1 MNTIGDR
8 IRTARI
14 DRHLTQQQ
22 VADALNVTNKA
33 VSKWETCE
41 ALPETAQLVPLCD
54 VLGLTVDELLG
65 DPDRQK
71 PQEGVLP
78 QKDWLNMTK
87 WYALNKKMRPA
98 DWRKRLLSQLA
109 PSLAAFAAAA
119 AIFCAL
125 YFTEHPFAGVLVGF
139 ALFIVG
145 LWFLVR
151 ALLLHFNGYL
161 PFDIKWRKCI
171 ISHAMRVTI
180 FCALLIYAPI
190 QIFIWLLDEP
200 WLGDWTILPFLWSF
214 IFLFVFLFFAA
225 IVLTVDL
232 ICWLGDK
239 MKYREAYANG
249 KFDALTNV
257 TQ

>member
-78 QKDWLNMTK
+78 QKDWLNMTNSSLFGGVCRCIRHFLRTVFYGASLCGRVGGLCTLYR
-87 WYALNKKMRPA
+87 WFVVSCTCA
-98 DWRKRLLSQLA
+98 
-109 PSLAAFAAAA
+109 LAAFQR
-119 AIFCAL
+119 L
-125 YFTEHPFAGVLVGF
+125 FAV
-139 ALFIVG
+139 
-145 LWFLVR
+145 
-151 ALLLHFNGYL
+151 
-161 PFDIKWRKCI
+161 
-171 ISHAMRVTI
+171 
-180 FCALLIYAPI
+180 
-190 QIFIWLLDEP
+190 
-200 WLGDWTILPFLWSF
+200 
-214 IFLFVFLFFAA
+214 
-225 IVLTVDL
+225 
-232 ICWLGDK
+232 
-239 MKYREAYANG
+239 
-249 KFDALTNV
+249 
-257 TQ
+257 